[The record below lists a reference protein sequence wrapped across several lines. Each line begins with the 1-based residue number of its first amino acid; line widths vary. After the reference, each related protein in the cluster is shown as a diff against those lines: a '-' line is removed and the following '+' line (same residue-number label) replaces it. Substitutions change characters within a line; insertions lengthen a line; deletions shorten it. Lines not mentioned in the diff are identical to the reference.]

1 MKLLDGLRIENVN
14 NEVSENFCHN
24 RKISIG
30 NTEQP
35 DEKERL
41 VFCENLSLGEAL
53 QQSDNMQQL
62 TTLSTYPQSP
72 VSDDSSSYGVSPSSD
87 FDISGQQNNNL
98 SNPIPIPPNESNTP
112 NFSKLKR

>member
-1 MKLLDGLRIENVN
+1 MLDGLRIENVN
-14 NEVSENFCHN
+14 TEVSDECCNN
-24 RKISIG
+24 TKISIG

-41 VFCENLSLGEAL
+41 GFCENLSLGEAL

-62 TTLSTYPQSP
+62 PALSTYPQSP
-72 VSDDSSSYGVSPSSD
+72 VSDDSSSYGTSPPSD

-112 NFSKLKR
+112 NFSKLKC